1 MSDDKMV
8 AIGPTRTLLH
18 RARRRGISSADIAE
32 ELGVKTLDFPSSGG
46 LVRRIPR
53 EYAQRL
59 AEAVA
64 RISASLE
71 EQWCG
76 DCGHRHDFEG
86 RLEQLRLLLRR
97 GPRDVGEIRRVME
110 CAYANDA
117 TGKRT
122 SARDLNA
129 IGARFT
135 PTSWGSGTWA
145 LPEQFTTGTKPK
157 TAPRGQ
163 GVAA

>member
-18 RARRRGISSADIAE
+18 QARRRGVSSADIAE
-32 ELGVKTLDFPSSGG
+32 ELGLISLGLPSASG

-64 RISASLE
+64 RIYASLE
-71 EQWCG
+71 ERWCG
-76 DCGHRHDFEG
+76 DCGHRHDYEG

-97 GPRDVGEIRRVME
+97 GPREVKEIRRVME
-110 CAYANDA
+110 CAYANNA

-122 SARDLNA
+122 SARDLKA
-129 IGARFT
+129 LGASFT

-145 LPEQFTTGTKPK
+145 LPEQFTTGKKPK